1 MSEQEVLAR
10 ADAWQAAI
18 EARDV
23 EGIDDFLHPDYALVL
38 VKPADV
44 SVPRADWLRML
55 PDYVVHGYSILA
67 RRADVDDDLA
77 LVLQIVDQKA
87 TVVGGDRSG
96 IFILS
101 DCWRRGADGAWR
113 VWRRHSTPL
122 DAGAMPRA

>member
-1 MSEQEVLAR
+1 MLAR
-10 ADAWQAAI
+10 ADAWQEAI

-44 SVPRADWLRML
+44 SVSRVEWLRML

-67 RRADVDDDLA
+67 RRADVDDDVA
-77 LVLQIVDQKA
+77 LVLQIADQHA
-87 TVVGGDRSG
+87 TVAGADRSG

-101 DCWRRGADGAWR
+101 DCWRRCDDGVWR
-113 VWRRHSTPL
+113 VWRRNSTPL
-122 DAGAMPRA
+122 DAGAMPRG